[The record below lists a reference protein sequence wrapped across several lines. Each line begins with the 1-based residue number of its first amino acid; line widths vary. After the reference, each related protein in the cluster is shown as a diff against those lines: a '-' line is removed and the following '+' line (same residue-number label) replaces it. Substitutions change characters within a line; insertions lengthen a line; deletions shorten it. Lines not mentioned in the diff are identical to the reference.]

1 MSGTCIWSVSLQRQ
15 DPRHSQGLSYEGG
28 AAKCTHKLFHSS
40 TAHEIERNSK
50 AIRCKT
56 SLSLSLHAYHAYL
69 FISVYLC
76 LSFELCFGLFR
87 KGPWM
92 ALVPGPPYAVR
103 SVRKRRPLL
112 VSESKSV
119 AAWKSCSVLAKAKAN
134 EVDCGLLTILGK
146 HYANTL
152 PIKHRKRPVQVQQRP
167 VQVQQTCQ
175 TSWTVR

>member
-1 MSGTCIWSVSLQRQ
+1 MHIC
-15 DPRHSQGLSYEGG
+15 LSP
-28 AAKCTHKLFHSS
+28 S
-40 TAHEIERNSK
+40 
-50 AIRCKT
+50 
-56 SLSLSLHAYHAYL
+56 
-69 FISVYLC
+69 ISVYLC

-134 EVDCGLLTILGK
+134 EVDCGLHMTMLGK
-146 HYANTL
+146 HYANANIL
-152 PIKHRKRPVQVQQRP
+152 PIKHRKFGLHGLAQRP

-175 TSWTVR
+175 TSWTVSNGAPCANQILKHI

>member
-1 MSGTCIWSVSLQRQ
+1 MHAQIISL
-15 DPRHSQGLSYEGG
+15 
-28 AAKCTHKLFHSS
+28 FNSS
-40 TAHEIERNSK
+40 RNRTEFK
-50 AIRCKT
+50 GHT
-56 SLSLSLHAYHAYL
+56 LQNVSLSLFMHIMHICLSLS
-69 FISVYLC
+69 ISVYLC

-152 PIKHRKRPVQVQQRP
+152 PIKHRKRPVQVQQ
-167 VQVQQTCQ
+167 TCQ

>member
-1 MSGTCIWSVSLQRQ
+1 MHAQIISLFNSSRNRTEFKGHTLQNVSLS
-15 DPRHSQGLSYEGG
+15 P
-28 AAKCTHKLFHSS
+28 
-40 TAHEIERNSK
+40 
-50 AIRCKT
+50 
-56 SLSLSLHAYHAYL
+56 SLSLSLSSCISC
-69 FISVYLC
+69 ISVYLC
-76 LSFELCFGLFR
+76 LSLSISVYLCLSLSISVYLCLSSELCFGLFR

-134 EVDCGLLTILGK
+134 EVDCGLLTMLGK